1 MDLGTPEGTPGGR
14 PGGTPG
20 RPVDGTVTVDTV
32 EGELTKMVNIHAL
45 IFQVVRNDSCKLE
58 YQAKYA

>member
-20 RPVDGTVTVDTV
+20 RPV